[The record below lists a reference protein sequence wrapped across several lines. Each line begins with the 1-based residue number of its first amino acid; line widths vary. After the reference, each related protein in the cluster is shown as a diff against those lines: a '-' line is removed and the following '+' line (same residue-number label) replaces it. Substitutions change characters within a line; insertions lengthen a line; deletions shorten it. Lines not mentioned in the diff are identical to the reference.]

1 MLFFSIVVANAQTS
15 NGTVIGAITDGT
27 GGAIVGATVTI
38 TSADNGAVRSTTTN
52 QDGTYRIESVLAG
65 VYSISAAAPGFET
78 TVNKGQQVP
87 SSTIVTVSLVLKVG
101 QASDKVEVTADN
113 AVLNTDNGQLSGTIG
128 ELEISS
134 LPIASLNP
142 YELALTLPGVINT
155 QAGGLS
161 NGVDFNVG
169 GGRPRANNFLIEGQ
183 DNNDAGIQ
191 GQGLQPGNDEAVK
204 EVTIIEN
211 AYTAEYGH
219 GAGSVSNLI
228 YKSGTNQ
235 FHGAVYERLQNSS
248 LDAIDHNDA
257 YFGVTTKAKYRE
269 NMPGFRIGGPV
280 LKNKV
285 FGFASYQ
292 WDINRSTANLDTLT
306 LPTASG
312 LAVLQQYTSN
322 PRIANLIKAFGGLVG
337 VLPTCDPNDP
347 IAPSLRQFRW
357 VLIPLPASIAASS
370 KWAT

>member
-1 MLFFSIVVANAQTS
+1 MFLLLVSIAIANAQTS
-15 NGTVIGAITDGT
+15 NGTVIGAVTDST
-27 GGAIVGATVTI
+27 GSAIVGATVTI
-38 TSADNGAVRSTTTN
+38 TSVDNGAVRTTTTN
-52 QDGTYRIESVLAG
+52 QEGTYRIESVLPG
-65 VYSISAAAPGFET
+65 VYNVSASAAGFET
-78 TVNKGQQVP
+78 TVNNGLQVP
-87 SSTIVTVSLVLKVG
+87 SSSIVSSSLVLKVG
-101 QASDKVEVTADN
+101 QASDKVEVSADN

-142 YELALTLPGVINT
+142 YELALTLPGVMNT
-155 QAGGLS
+155 QVGGFS

-235 FHGAVYERLQNSS
+235 WHGAVFERLQNSS
-248 LDAIDHNDA
+248 LDTVDKNQL
-257 YFGVTTKAKYRE
+257 YFQSLCQAADPGNPDCIAKVAKYRE
-269 NMPGFRIGGPV
+269 NMPGFRIGGPI

-285 FGFASYQ
+285 FGFRFLSVGLLPLDRCASQPWLYPPP
-292 WDINRSTANLDTLT
+292 TALPHSPTT
-306 LPTASG
+306 LPIPAWPTWSRHTAG
-312 LAVLQQYTSN
+312 
-322 PRIANLIKAFGGLVG
+322 
-337 VLPTCDPNDP
+337 
-347 IAPSLRQFRW
+347 W
-357 VLIPLPASIAASS
+357 WASIRG
-370 KWAT
+370 